1 MEELALHILDLA
13 QNSLVAGATMLAI
26 FIDENIKTNTLTI
39 IIEDNGRG
47 MDSEF
52 VTKVLDPF
60 TTTRTTR
67 RVGLGLPLLHMT
79 ACQCG
84 GDLTIDSKPGKGTKV
99 TASFQLDHWDL
110 PPLGDM
116 AGTMTTLLVGK
127 PDVDVLYR
135 HVVNGRKFCFDTRKL
150 KAELAPVPLS
160 EARVLMALGTY
171 ITDELAKLHGGE

>member
-67 RVGLGLPLLHMT
+67 RVGVRG
-79 ACQCG
+79 
-84 GDLTIDSKPGKGTKV
+84 
-99 TASFQLDHWDL
+99 
-110 PPLGDM
+110 
-116 AGTMTTLLVGK
+116 
-127 PDVDVLYR
+127 YR
-135 HVVNGRKFCFDTRKL
+135 FF
-150 KAELAPVPLS
+150 
-160 EARVLMALGTY
+160 
-171 ITDELAKLHGGE
+171 I